1 MEKMIYD
8 FIHEHMYVHIMLISV
23 SLAAILG
30 AMAVDFVFG
39 IRKAKENGEARTSA
53 GFKKTA
59 VKAQKYFS
67 PFMVLVFID
76 LIGCVVVPFPAF
88 SMIWAAYCVFCEF
101 KSVREKAWEKAEL
114 RRMEKTI
121 SVAIANKEDLAKM
134 VASLLFE
141 GKEVNDEKKQGV

>member
-1 MEKMIYD
+1 MEKVIINFM
-8 FIHEHMYVHIMLISV
+8 HEHMYIHILLISL
-23 SLAAILG
+23 SLAAIIG

-39 IRKAKENGEARTSA
+39 IRKAKENGVARTSA

-76 LIGCVVVPFPAF
+76 LIGCVIIPFPIF

-121 SVAIANKEDLAKM
+121 TVAIENREDLAKM
-134 VASLLFE
+134 VAKLISGE
-141 GKEVNDEKKQGV
+141 EVTNGKE

>member
-1 MEKMIYD
+1 MEKVIINFMHD
-8 FIHEHMYVHIMLISV
+8 HMYIHILLISL
-23 SLAAILG
+23 SLAAIIG

-39 IRKAKENGEARTSA
+39 IRKAKENGVACTSA

-76 LIGCVVVPFPAF
+76 LIGCVIIPFPIF

-121 SVAIANKEDLAKM
+121 TVAIENREDLAKM
-134 VASLLFE
+134 VAKLISGE
-141 GKEVNDEKKQGV
+141 EVTNGKE